1 MNKETMREQY
11 LAAVISGSMLAALY
25 QNGQKIES
33 KVVAAGAIDLAR
45 EIIRQTQ
52 AQAATDEVPPEYP
65 RRVVG
70 D

>member
-45 EIIRQTQ
+45 EIIRQTHH
-52 AQAATDEVPPEYP
+52 
-65 RRVVG
+65 G
-70 D
+70 